1 MKNDVF
7 EKLIYHNNSPK
18 KLDSII
24 IHLWPN
30 AYKNKETEKEIN
42 AEMGKPFGLIEKLKL
57 GGIGSRRMI
66 IENFSE
72 DIKNL
77 TLKVSGIQ
85 YANIEL
91 RPNGIIVHINQGI
104 YTHAWTIPY
113 FRLSVFNGDFFTI
126 HGGGSHIQFNKEKSW
141 KENKEFLQKI
151 VKLKS
156 EFVSV

>member
-1 MKNDVF
+1 MGLYN
-7 EKLIYHNNSPK
+7 IT
-18 KLDSII
+18 
-24 IHLWPN
+24 
-30 AYKNKETEKEIN
+30 YKNKETEKEIN
-42 AEMGKPFGLIEKLKL
+42 VEMGKPFGLIEKLKL

-77 TLKVSGIQ
+77 ALKVSGIQ

-156 EFVSV
+156 EFVSI

>member
-1 MKNDVF
+1 MGLYN
-7 EKLIYHNNSPK
+7 IT
-18 KLDSII
+18 
-24 IHLWPN
+24 
-30 AYKNKETEKEIN
+30 YKNKETEKEIN
-42 AEMGKPFGLIEKLKL
+42 AEMGKPFGLIEKLRL

-72 DIKNL
+72 DLKNL
-77 TLKVSGIQ
+77 ALKVSGIQ

-91 RPNGIIVHINQGI
+91 RPNGVILHINQGI

-113 FRLSVFNGDFFTI
+113 FRLSIFNGDFFTV

-156 EFVSV
+156 EFVPT

>member
-1 MKNDVF
+1 MGLYN
-7 EKLIYHNNSPK
+7 IT
-18 KLDSII
+18 
-24 IHLWPN
+24 
-30 AYKNKETEKEIN
+30 YKNKETEKEIN

-113 FRLSVFNGDFFTI
+113 FRLSIFNGDFFTI

>member
-1 MKNDVF
+1 MGLYN
-7 EKLIYHNNSPK
+7 IT
-18 KLDSII
+18 
-24 IHLWPN
+24 
-30 AYKNKETEKEIN
+30 YKNKETEKEIN
-42 AEMGKPFGLIEKLKL
+42 VEMGKPFGLIEKLKL

-77 TLKVSGIQ
+77 KLKVSGIQ

-113 FRLSVFNGDFFTI
+113 FRVSVFNGDFFTI
-126 HGGGSHIQFNKEKSW
+126 HGGGSHIKFNKEKSW

>member
-1 MKNDVF
+1 MGLYN
-7 EKLIYHNNSPK
+7 IT
-18 KLDSII
+18 
-24 IHLWPN
+24 
-30 AYKNKETEKEIN
+30 YKNKETEKEIN
-42 AEMGKPFGLIEKLKL
+42 VEMGKPFGLIEKLKL

-77 TLKVSGIQ
+77 KLTVSGIQ

>member
-1 MKNDVF
+1 MGLYN
-7 EKLIYHNNSPK
+7 IT
-18 KLDSII
+18 
-24 IHLWPN
+24 
-30 AYKNKETEKEIN
+30 YKNKETEKEIN
-42 AEMGKPFGLIEKLKL
+42 AEMGKPFGLIEKLRL

-72 DIKNL
+72 DISSL
-77 TLKVSGIQ
+77 ALKVSGIQ

-91 RPNGIIVHINQGI
+91 RPNGVIIHINQGI

-113 FRLSVFNGDFFTI
+113 FRLSIFNGDYFTV

-156 EFVSV
+156 EFVPA

>member
-1 MKNDVF
+1 MGLYN
-7 EKLIYHNNSPK
+7 IT
-18 KLDSII
+18 
-24 IHLWPN
+24 
-30 AYKNKETEKEIN
+30 YKNKETEKEIN
-42 AEMGKPFGLIEKLKL
+42 VEMGKPFGLIEKLKL

-113 FRLSVFNGDFFTI
+113 FRFSVFNGDFFTI

-141 KENKEFLQKI
+141 KDNKEFLQKI

>member
-1 MKNDVF
+1 MGLYN
-7 EKLIYHNNSPK
+7 IT
-18 KLDSII
+18 
-24 IHLWPN
+24 
-30 AYKNKETEKEIN
+30 YKNKETEKEIN

-72 DIKNL
+72 DIKKL
-77 TLKVSGIQ
+77 ALKVSGIQ

-126 HGGGSHIQFNKEKSW
+126 HGGGTHIQFNKEKSW

>member
-1 MKNDVF
+1 MGLYN
-7 EKLIYHNNSPK
+7 IT
-18 KLDSII
+18 
-24 IHLWPN
+24 
-30 AYKNKETEKEIN
+30 YKNKETEKEIN
-42 AEMGKPFGLIEKLKL
+42 AEMGKPFGLIEKLRL

-72 DIKNL
+72 DL
-77 TLKVSGIQ
+77 SSLALKVSGIQ

-91 RPNGIIVHINQGI
+91 RPNGVIVHINQGI

-113 FRLSVFNGDFFTI
+113 FRLSIFNGDFFTV

-156 EFVSV
+156 EFVPA

>member
-1 MKNDVF
+1 MGLYN
-7 EKLIYHNNSPK
+7 IT
-18 KLDSII
+18 
-24 IHLWPN
+24 
-30 AYKNKETEKEIN
+30 YKNNETEKEIN

-66 IENFSE
+66 VENFSD

-77 TLKVSGIQ
+77 ALKVSGIQ

>member
-1 MKNDVF
+1 MDGY
-7 EKLIYHNNSPK
+7 LAMPGSPK
-18 KLDSII
+18 FSVL
-24 IHLWPN
+24 
-30 AYKNKETEKEIN
+30 EN

-77 TLKVSGIQ
+77 KLKVSGIQ

-126 HGGGSHIQFNKEKSW
+126 HGGGSHIQFDKEKSW

>member
-1 MKNDVF
+1 MGLYN
-7 EKLIYHNNSPK
+7 IT
-18 KLDSII
+18 
-24 IHLWPN
+24 
-30 AYKNKETEKEIN
+30 YKNKDPEQDRT

>member
-1 MKNDVF
+1 MGLYN
-7 EKLIYHNNSPK
+7 IT
-18 KLDSII
+18 
-24 IHLWPN
+24 
-30 AYKNKETEKEIN
+30 YKNKETEKEIN
-42 AEMGKPFGLIEKLKL
+42 AEMGNPFGLIEKLRI

-72 DIKNL
+72 DLKNL
-77 TLKVSGIQ
+77 ALKVSGIQ

-91 RPNGIIVHINQGI
+91 RPNGVIIHINQGI

-113 FRLSVFNGDFFTI
+113 FRLSIFNGDFFTV

-156 EFVSV
+156 EFVPA

>member
-1 MKNDVF
+1 MGLYN
-7 EKLIYHNNSPK
+7 IT
-18 KLDSII
+18 
-24 IHLWPN
+24 
-30 AYKNKETEKEIN
+30 YKNKETEKEIN
-42 AEMGKPFGLIEKLKL
+42 TEMGKPFSLIEKLKL

-113 FRLSVFNGDFFTI
+113 FRLSIFNGDFFTI